1 MNKTTIMKMVIL
13 PMLLAS
19 PLIADEI
26 TDQIKLGLTA
36 YEEKDYKTAV
46 EELKYA
52 TAALESLNQEE
63 NMKLLPE
70 AMEGWIVK
78 EGQNNG
84 SNIAMTMFG
93 GGGSS
98 MKREYHRDREK
109 VTIEVT
115 TNSPMLS
122 IMSMMIKNPAMMASK
137 KNTKPFR
144 YKKAK
149 GMKKM
154 DGNKPEITLLLAGQ
168 ILLKLTGR
176 NLEDSAVLEEYL
188 KKMDMSAL
196 KEALL

>member
-1 MNKTTIMKMVIL
+1 MIL
-13 PMLLAS
+13 MGMITLPIFLAS
-19 PLIADEI
+19 SLMADEI
-26 TDQIKLGLTA
+26 TDQIKVGLTA

-70 AMEGWIVK
+70 AMEGWTVK
-78 EGQNNG
+78 EGKNNG
-84 SNIAMTMFG
+84 SNIAMAMFGG

-98 MKREYHRDREK
+98 MKREYHRDKEK
-109 VTIEVT
+109 ITIEVM

-122 IMSMMIKNPAMMASK
+122 IMSMMIKNPAMMARE

-149 GMKKM
+149 GMKKTNG
-154 DGNKPEITLLLAGQ
+154 DRSEITLLLAGQ
-168 ILLKLTGR
+168 ILVKLMGR
-176 NLEDSAVLEEYL
+176 KLEDNAVLEEYL